1 MEVHAQ
7 AKYVQFCKQS
17 QANNPYDAEIPG
29 LYAYPPHRISAPE
42 LAQRQLLEED
52 LQLNTALRLS
62 TAESASRATYSE
74 EDLKNIQE
82 MFPSFDMEIIKSTL
96 EANSGN
102 KEVAIENLLQM
113 SG

>member
-1 MEVHAQ
+1 LKSLQ
-7 AKYVQFCKQS
+7 NIQQS
-17 QANNPYDAEIPG
+17 QGSNPYNAEIQG
-29 LYAYPPHRISAPE
+29 LYPYPPQRINAPE
-42 LAQRQLLEED
+42 LTQRQLLEED
-52 LQLNTALRLS
+52 LQLDTALRLS

-96 EANSGN
+96 EASSGN
-102 KEVAIENLLQM
+102 KESAIENLLQM